1 MKILLTLV
9 SLSLLLFAQTPY
21 MLTKYKSAYPL
32 VEIHTDKVPQK
43 YKKELTNLIKEY
55 TDKLKIDTKGYSQRV
70 IGIMVSRVAIGSGLV
85 LKLQLL
91 VGEDVKRLDDNEEV
105 FAITYQKS
113 DIFEVENLEEDIV
126 DSAEYLLSEFEEQY
140 KEDNE
145 E

>member
-1 MKILLTLV
+1 
-9 SLSLLLFAQTPY
+9 
-21 MLTKYKSAYPL
+21 
-32 VEIHTDKVPQK
+32 
-43 YKKELTNLIKEY
+43 
-55 TDKLKIDTKGYSQRV
+55 
-70 IGIMVSRVAIGSGLV
+70 
-85 LKLQLL
+85 
-91 VGEDVKRLDDNEEV
+91 VKRLDDNEEV